1 MTSVKPEYSD
11 LIKQYLM
18 GHGDS
23 VKAAYISLVYEYVK
37 LGVKLVSIPGEYLAI
52 NLTSGFDI
60 ILGFSNHILARLI
73 LAKFGIVC
81 FHKKYYS

>member
-1 MTSVKPEYSD
+1 
-11 LIKQYLM
+11 M

-23 VKAAYISLVYEYVK
+23 VTAAYISLKYEYVK

-60 ILGFSNHILARLI
+60 ILGFINHILERLI
-73 LAKFGIVC
+73 LENVELDVFTRNIILDTDIIAIFDC
-81 FHKKYYS
+81 

>member
-1 MTSVKPEYSD
+1 
-11 LIKQYLM
+11 M

-37 LGVKLVSIPGEYLAI
+37 LGVKLVWIPGEYLAI

-60 ILGFSNHILARLI
+60 ILGLSHHIPGRLI
-73 LAKFGIVC
+73 LEKYWIVC
-81 FHKKYYS
+81 FHKEYYSW